1 VQTVSVPPGDTT
13 IVEMEILV
21 PWTYTLVDHAIFRLE
36 KGPLGIQTFRAN
48 QGQIYTKVPSHRL
61 LVLDVSCTLE

>member
-36 KGPLGIQTFRAN
+36 KGAIGYLNVSGEPRPD
-48 QGQIYTKVPSHRL
+48 IYEGSEPPAPCARCKLHP
-61 LVLDVSCTLE
+61 